1 LIDMAATSATS
12 TEARFTRTA
21 RRSEEVGASPYVADP
36 AALGLAAF
44 ALSTMVLSFIN
55 AGILPASDA
64 PVALS
69 LALAYG
75 GIVQLLAGMWAFVKN
90 DTFAAVALSSYGGF
104 WISFYLLEHVFLRQV
119 PPGERAGALALY
131 LFAWAV
137 FTFYMWLGSFR
148 VSLAVQAVFLTLW
161 PAYVLLGLGQ
171 AIDSML
177 LFHLGG
183 IFGIATAACAWYVS
197 AAIVLNKTFGR
208 EVLPV
213 GELRPVQQDAA

>member
-1 LIDMAATSATS
+1 LIDMAATSAT
-12 TEARFTRTA
+12 TTGPRFTRA
-21 RRSEEVGASPYVADP
+21 AARSEEVGASPYLADP

-44 ALSTMVLSFIN
+44 ALSTMVLSIIN
-55 AGILPASDA
+55 AGILPAADA

-75 GIVQLLAGMWAFVKN
+75 GIVQLLAGTWAFVKN

-104 WISFYLLEHVFLRQV
+104 WISFYLLEHVFLKQI
-119 PPGERAGALALY
+119 PAGDQAGALALY
-131 LFAWAV
+131 LFAWGA
-137 FTFYMWLGSFR
+137 FTLYMWIGSFR

-171 AIDSML
+171 ALGSMT
-177 LFHLGG
+177 LFHIGG
-183 IFGIATAACAWYVS
+183 ILGIATAACAWYVS

-213 GELRPVQQDAA
+213 GEVRPVQQDAA